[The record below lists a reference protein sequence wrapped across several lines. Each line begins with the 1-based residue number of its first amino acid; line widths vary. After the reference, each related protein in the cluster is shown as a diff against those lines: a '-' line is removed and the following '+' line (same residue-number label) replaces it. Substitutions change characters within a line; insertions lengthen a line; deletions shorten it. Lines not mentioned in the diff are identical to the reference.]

1 MSRLADLWHGRVPL
15 GQAFWGYAILLGSLL
30 NLVTT
35 GAALASFVLGLHPLL
50 ALAIH
55 FLSVPYNLLM
65 VVAVWRSAARY
76 QGEALWA
83 RLARGAVI
91 AWAVLATLA

>member
-1 MSRLADLWHGRVPL
+1 
-15 GQAFWGYAILLGSLL
+15 
-30 NLVTT
+30 
-35 GAALASFVLGLHPLL
+35 
-50 ALAIH
+50 
-55 FLSVPYNLLM
+55 M

-83 RLARGAVI
+83 QLARGAVI